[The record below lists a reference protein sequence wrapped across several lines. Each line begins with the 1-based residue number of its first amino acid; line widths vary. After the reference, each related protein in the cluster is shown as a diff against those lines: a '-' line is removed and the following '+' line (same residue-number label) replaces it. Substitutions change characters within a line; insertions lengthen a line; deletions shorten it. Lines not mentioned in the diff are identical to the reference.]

1 MNRSQKT
8 ILLIFALIIS
18 SLSLNAQGRNGFD
31 IMEGLTSTPRGGYN
45 MFFGDLVDE
54 SRGSYSI
61 GVLADREMNE
71 FLSVRTQLIGGKMQG
86 KQIFPS
92 TGLMYAEFDNI
103 YAEFSVGGAYR
114 PLNHILG
121 YFRERTFQPYVHLN
135 TGLVYFS
142 ATEYWGPASQGPP
155 GEEWRSASGIAP
167 KISMG
172 GGTSIW
178 INPVLSLN
186 IELDGTLPFTDLLDV
201 HDVWYN
207 TYEDWEN
214 RVNPHSTE
222 PHDFYYTFTIGIT
235 FIIQDS
241 KFSNDPEYN
250 RKSYTK
256 TRSYYQS
263 KSKRSRPDS
272 RRKKNGFLFF

>member
-1 MNRSQKT
+1 MNIGQKT
-8 ILLIFALIIS
+8 VLLILALILS
-18 SLSLNAQGRNGFD
+18 SIPLTAQRRSGIN
-31 IMEGLTSTPRGGYN
+31 ILEGLTITPRGGYN

-54 SRGSYSI
+54 SRGSYSF

-86 KQIFPS
+86 KQVYPS
-92 TGLMYAEFDNI
+92 SGLMYAEFDNV

-114 PLNHILG
+114 PLNHLLG
-121 YFRERTFQPYVHLN
+121 YFKERTFQPYAHLN
-135 TGLVYFS
+135 TGIVYFS
-142 ATEYWGPASQGPP
+142 ATEYWGPASQGTP
-155 GEEWRSASGIAP
+155 GDEWRSASGIAP
-167 KISMG
+167 MVSMG
-172 GGTSIW
+172 GGATIW

-186 IELDGTLPFTDLLDV
+186 VELDGTLPFSDQIDA

-214 RVNPHSTE
+214 RVNPNSTK
-222 PHDFYYTFTIGIT
+222 PHDFYYTFTLGIT

-241 KFSNDPEYN
+241 KFSNDPKYN
-250 RKSYTK
+250 RRSYIK

-263 KSKRSRPDS
+263 KSKRSPA
-272 RRKKNGFLFF
+272 RKRNKKGFLFF